1 MEPLSRADQPGTL
14 HQVTRAPN
22 AAAVAGA
29 QPRVG
34 VSSMVEENVVAPAGA
49 VDATQ
54 PTTTGVGIST
64 GQYYEL
70 GGVVANV
77 NGTPIFANKLI
88 KVAEPALSAQAKA
101 LDERQFRT
109 LANKQLFDPKGG
121 TLKALVEDQLEYA
134 AAERNLDQKDKDLA
148 DMYTTNWRTE
158 QIRAAGGSEVVARQR
173 ATARGEDFDEL
184 VQQQYRI
191 WMSRIYYQK
200 KIVPRVVVSAADIRS
215 YYERNRDREFSDP
228 GSARFR
234 LIKIENSRHGG
245 RDEALHLITELR
257 NRIAKAGE
265 SFEAIAHSANDD
277 PRLAKNGGDLGTA
290 IQKGAFAIA
299 PVDDAV
305 WKTDIGK
312 VTEVI
317 ETPNAFYI
325 ALVEQRTPG
334 KVRPFDEDVQAQ
346 IDKQL
351 SNELFRE
358 ARMAH
363 RAKLVEGAAV
373 FSTTAMQSVA
383 MEMAMQNYPRWRAK

>member
-1 MEPLSRADQPGTL
+1 
-14 HQVTRAPN
+14 
-22 AAAVAGA
+22 
-29 QPRVG
+29 
-34 VSSMVEENVVAPAGA
+34 
-49 VDATQ
+49 
-54 PTTTGVGIST
+54 
-64 GQYYEL
+64 
-70 GGVVANV
+70 
-77 NGTPIFANKLI
+77 
-88 KVAEPALSAQAKA
+88 
-101 LDERQFRT
+101 
-109 LANKQLFDPKGG
+109 
-121 TLKALVEDQLEYA
+121 
-134 AAERNLDQKDKDLA
+134 
-148 DMYTTNWRTE
+148 
-158 QIRAAGGSEVVARQR
+158 
-173 ATARGEDFDEL
+173 
-184 VQQQYRI
+184 
-191 WMSRIYYQK
+191 
-200 KIVPRVVVSAADIRS
+200 VSAADIRS

-245 RDEALHLITELR
+245 RDGALHFVTELR

-312 VTEVI
+312 VTDVI

-325 ALVEQRTPG
+325 ALVEQKTAG
-334 KVRPFDEDVQAQ
+334 KVRPFDEEVQAQ